1 MSKYYDKKELDLIGH
16 DVSFTIEDTEE
27 KLRKLGVPQPE
38 LVAMG
43 LTISTALWVLDCDYF
58 TAGARLSELR
68 AIKQRIDN
76 FYDHLSKE
84 AEREQEE
91 MKHTNVVYVNFN
103 KGRKI

>member
-1 MSKYYDKKELDLIGH
+1 MNNYYDKRDLDLIGH
-16 DVSFTIEDTEE
+16 DVMFAIEDTEE

-38 LVAMG
+38 LAAMG

-68 AIKQRIDN
+68 AIKQKIDN
-76 FYDHLSKE
+76 FYGHLSKE
-84 AEREQEE
+84 AQTELEE

-103 KGRKI
+103 KGRKV

>member
-16 DVSFTIEDTEE
+16 DVMFAIEDTEE

-38 LVAMG
+38 LKAMG
-43 LTISTALWVLDCDYF
+43 LTISTALWVLDCETF

-76 FYDHLSKE
+76 FHDQLSKE
-84 AEREQEE
+84 AETELEE
-91 MKHTNVVYVNFN
+91 MENTNVVYVNFN
-103 KGRKI
+103 KGRTI